1 MKFEEYLVQMVGSD
15 MAKRILSMPE
25 REKRRDIILIM
36 GNQKAT
42 GKTTLKNILR
52 RHGYV
57 ALEPHDC
64 SYCIELNDELQS
76 LIPQYENRV
85 E

>member
-1 MKFEEYLVQMVGSD
+1 MKFEEYLVQMVGAD
-15 MAKRILSMPE
+15 RAKSILSLSE
-25 REKRRDIILIM
+25 REKPYIVILIM

-42 GKTTLKNILR
+42 GKTTLKNILC

-57 ALEPHDC
+57 ALEPHEC
-64 SYCIELNDELQS
+64 AYCIELNDELQS
-76 LIPQYENRV
+76 LIPQYENCV